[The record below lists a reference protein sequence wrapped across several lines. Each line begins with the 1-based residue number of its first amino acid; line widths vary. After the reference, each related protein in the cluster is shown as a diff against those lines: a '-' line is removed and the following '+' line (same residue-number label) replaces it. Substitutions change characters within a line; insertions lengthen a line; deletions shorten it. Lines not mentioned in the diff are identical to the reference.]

1 MKFCPQCDTGHPD
14 DAATCPIHAVPL
26 TAMRDLRPGIV
37 VANSYR
43 IFRKLGQGAAGSLY
57 LAADAQTDQ
66 PRALRFLTAELSR
79 DVSFMSR
86 YQRTARTLSKIH
98 QRSILNTGVL
108 ETAEDGSLF
117 FAMDFIDG
125 PSLRELMNMAPGPF
139 DVSLSLSIA
148 RCIAEGLGAAHA
160 AKVYHFDIK
169 PENIL
174 IGRDGEKL
182 APKIANFGIG
192 VIKTN
197 GTGPGHSSHGNSS
210 RSVLASS
217 YSAPEQWLESK
228 PAELDGRT
236 DLYALGAILFEM
248 LTGEAL
254 FQAKDFEDW
263 ALHHVNPVP
272 RRPSLLRPE
281 IASWN
286 GLDPLV
292 LSLLAAKAQ
301 DRPSDSADVLRK
313 LDAVQFGSP
322 VIEAP
327 LAVVATRPA
336 IVEPPP
342 AVIAA
347 PPAIVT
353 EPAPA
358 VVELPRAAIA
368 TPTVVTAPA
377 PAVTVVLPA
386 VVMEPAPAVI
396 ETPRAPVA
404 TPAVAAAPTPAV
416 TTAPPAVTEPP
427 RVVSATPAV
436 ATVPPPAVTVAPPAA
451 REPFPPVT
459 DLPPAVVAA
468 RPVVIEPPLVVPVAP
483 TAVVTEPRPT
493 VAEPPRAII
502 AAPPV
507 VTAPPPA
514 AAVVPPAVTRP
525 SPPPPVTESPRTVIA
540 VPPTVAAPP
549 PAVVPTRPTV
559 VIAPPSAAVD
569 IKRSELPPKSSE
581 NVQAVVVEPP
591 SPAIQREEVL
601 DDEDFEAELLKQQSY
616 FGSREGGVDADEFQ
630 GNDNEPPTSFIWD
643 SFRNQNPNSRVEI
656 REPQSFYAAPGKTED
671 TREKPKPTSQTTPRE
686 AHKSPIFSGTRDAGR
701 DTQDALDDAYDFP
714 QFSSVIPAR
723 DNIPVQSRENLR
735 PPVFSDSKGKSKDT
749 GERPADAKDPFDP
762 FGRIPGRG
770 GVRVLPPESP
780 GQIPDRPRFSGRVER
795 DNDALFKPKGADDWP
810 SHSLRGNTAK
820 STEAGRSSMP
830 EPPRFIGRVDAS
842 RKTDT
847 PPQNLADLPDWL
859 RRVSS
864 EFGPGN
870 GSKGSP
876 EPQAQ
881 LGGAIKAPEWG
892 PENVPEL
899 PSAYGAPSVQRE
911 SRPMDWVATGV
922 TNAPRQVN
930 VPRDTAEILQPAPEP
945 PHVVGQPIPVYEA
958 PEILAADEEL
968 PGDSEAVDEPSDVE
982 VPSEVE
988 SAPRDTGGLL
998 GLMSSGSA
1006 NPYAYYVDVE
1016 EEEERPHKYRVV
1028 WMVAAA
1034 VLTIVAL
1041 GFAIWKA
1048 GFSNPTQ
1055 PMVNMTQQCDSGD
1068 AKACAG
1074 LAQWYE
1080 QTNTVADGDEKAVT
1094 FYSKACD
1101 GSFAPACRKLGLKY
1115 LLGNGATRDNPKAID
1130 LLGRGCDLGDSQG
1143 CDTLADIYHEGKGVP
1158 VNDRKAAA
1166 LYGKACNAG
1175 DDFGCKWAKKLEL
1188 PARPI
1193 ARLYAPR
1200 PVATSSAGSQ

>member
-1 MKFCPQCDTGHPD
+1 MKFCPQCDTGYPD
-14 DAATCPIHAVPL
+14 DAATCPIHAAPL
-26 TAMRDLRPGIV
+26 TAMRDLRPGIL

-86 YQRTARTLSKIH
+86 YQRTARTLSQIERK
-98 QRSILNTGVL
+98 SILNTGVL

-192 VIKTN
+192 VIRTN
-197 GTGPGHSSHGNSS
+197 GTGLGHSGHGHSS
-210 RSVLASS
+210 RSVLTSS

-263 ALHHVNPVP
+263 ALHHVSPVP

-286 GLDPLV
+286 GLDSLV
-292 LSLLAAKAQ
+292 LSLLAAKPQ
-301 DRPSDSADVLRK
+301 DRPSDSAEILKK

-327 LAVVATRPA
+327 PAVVATRPT
-336 IVEPPP
+336 IVEPLAAVVAAPPAVVAEPPASVPEPPWAASETPAVVTAPPP
-342 AVIAA
+342 AVRESFPEVTELPQAVIAPSPVVAA
-347 PPAIVT
+347 PVA
-353 EPAPA
+353 
-358 VVELPRAAIA
+358 
-368 TPTVVTAPA
+368 
-377 PAVTVVLPA
+377 AVTV
-386 VVMEPAPAVI
+386 
-396 ETPRAPVA
+396 
-404 TPAVAAAPTPAV
+404 
-416 TTAPPAVTEPP
+416 APPAVTEPH
-427 RVVSATPAV
+427 RVVVATPAV
-436 ATVPPPAVTVAPPAA
+436 VTAPPPTDTAARPEVRKPSPPVTEVPQAVIAAPPVVTTPAPAVTVAPPA
-451 REPFPPVT
+451 VT
-459 DLPPAVVAA
+459 K
-468 RPVVIEPPLVVPVAP
+468 
-483 TAVVTEPRPT
+483 
-493 VAEPPRAII
+493 
-502 AAPPV
+502 
-507 VTAPPPA
+507 
-514 AAVVPPAVTRP
+514 P
-525 SPPPPVTESPRTVIA
+525 SPPVIESPRAVIA
-540 VPPTVAAPP
+540 HPPVVAAPP
-549 PAVVPTRPTV
+549 PAVTVASTAVAATRPAVTQPPPA
-559 VIAPPSAAVD
+559 VIATRPAVIEPPPATIEIERNAP
-569 IKRSELPPKSSE
+569 PPKNWE
-581 NVQAVVVEPP
+581 NAQAVVAETP
-591 SPAIQREEVL
+591 SPTIQRDAVL
-601 DDEDFEAELLKQQSY
+601 DDEEFEAELLKQQSY
-616 FGSREGGVDADEFQ
+616 FGNRVEGEDEEEFQ
-630 GNDNEPPTSFIWD
+630 GNFAEPPISFSRD
-643 SFRNQNPNSRVEI
+643 SFQTQNPNSRAATLES
-656 REPQSFYAAPGKTED
+656 QSFYRAPEKVED
-671 TREKPKPTSQTTPRE
+671 TREKPKPSSQAPPRE
-686 AHKSPIFSGTRDAGR
+686 APKAPVFSSAMSAPQGTKEAPDE
-701 DTQDALDDAYDFP
+701 AYDFP
-714 QFSSVIPAR
+714 QFSIRTPAR
-723 DNIPVQSRENLR
+723 DRTPVQPKEIPQ
-735 PPVFSDSKGKSKDT
+735 PPIFSNSKGISKDS
-749 GERPADAKDPFDP
+749 GEKPADTADPFDP
-762 FGRIPGRG
+762 FSRVPGRG

-780 GQIPDRPRFSGRVER
+780 GQIPERPRFSGKVER
-795 DNDALFKPKGADDWP
+795 NSDAQFKPKGSDDWP

-820 STEAGRSSMP
+820 GTEAGRSNTP
-830 EPPRFIGRVDAS
+830 EPPRFIGRVDTS
-842 RKTDT
+842 RNTDT

-870 GSKGSP
+870 GSKGTL
-876 EPQAQ
+876 EPQAPV
-881 LGGAIKAPEWG
+881 GGVKQAPEWG

-899 PSAYGAPSVQRE
+899 PSAYGAPSIQNE
-911 SRPMDWVATGV
+911 SRPLDWVATGV
-922 TNAPRQVN
+922 TKNSRQVN
-930 VPRDTAEILQPAPEP
+930 VPQPAPEP
-945 PHVVGQPIPVYEA
+945 PRIVRQLIPVYEA
-958 PEILAADEEL
+958 PEILPPDEEL
-968 PGDSEAVDEPSDVE
+968 SNTSEPVDSEPVYAPNDEEVPSDVE
-982 VPSEVE
+982 MPSEVE
-988 SAPRDTGGLL
+988 SAPRDTGGIL
-998 GLMSSGSA
+998 GLMSGGSA
-1006 NPYAYYVDVE
+1006 NPYAYYVEVE
-1016 EEEERPHKYRVV
+1016 EEEEHPHKYRVV

-1080 QTNTVADGDEKAVT
+1080 QTNTVADGDEKAAT

-1115 LLGNGATRDNPKAID
+1115 LLGNGATRDNPKAIE

-1158 VNDRKAAA
+1158 VNDKKAAA
-1166 LYGKACNAG
+1166 LYNKACTAG

-1188 PARPI
+1188 PARPLT
-1193 ARLYAPR
+1193 RLYSPR
-1200 PVATSSAGSQ
+1200 TVAASSGNGE